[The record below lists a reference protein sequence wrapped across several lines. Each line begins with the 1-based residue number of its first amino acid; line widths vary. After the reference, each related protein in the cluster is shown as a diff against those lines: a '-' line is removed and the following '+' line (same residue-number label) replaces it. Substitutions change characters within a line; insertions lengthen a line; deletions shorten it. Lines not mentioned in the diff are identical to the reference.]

1 MSDAKAADS
10 KPEAK
15 APAETKPAESVKP
28 APAPAPEAAKPAEV
42 KPAAA
47 EAKPAVPAKAPE
59 AAKPA
64 EVKPAAAAPVAK
76 APEAKPAAAAVPAA
90 AAAKAPEA
98 KPAAPEGPKPGTV
111 GVRAP
116 APKAPEA
123 SVNIMITA
131 KAAIYIMSGLV
142 TLVLVLGAT
151 TVFLLVRMTD
161 RSPLARVTWQGP
173 GQEGPGFA
181 ASHPGTGAGTP
192 NKAPGASHDAPT
204 AEKDSDPTK
213 SDVIE
218 AVEIGVNFKDKLG
231 GTPGGPTGSWPW
243 FRGTN
248 YDNTVTGVPLANKWP
263 ASGPPIKWKMDLGE
277 GYSGPAVLGGR
288 MYLQDYDGKTNEEA
302 LRCFSMEDGKEI
314 WRRSHPVKIVNNHG
328 WTRTV
333 PAVTEKYA
341 VMMGSFCHVMCV
353 DAQTGAMKW
362 GIDLRK
368 DYGTVNPNWYTAQ
381 CPVIDGN
388 TALVAPGGTDVL
400 MMGIDLETGKVLWK
414 TPNPNKVT
422 MSHSSISILTL
433 AGKRTY
439 VYCGEWGKM
448 TGVSAEPADLGAP
461 LWYIQCLMQQ
471 TMSPAPVAVDD
482 SKVFMTSGVRAGS
495 ALVQISKAGDKFEA
509 KLVYNLDYSDGFSTE
524 QQTPIFFNK
533 HLFGL
538 MPESSGGHK
547 KQLACMNPFDK
558 GKIVWESGKTKRFGQ
573 WEAVLLGD
581 GKFFVLDENC
591 RLYLVK
597 ASIEKYEE
605 LGQCKV
611 LQGREAWAPMVLVGD
626 RLLLRD
632 SKMMVCLDVGKS
644 IE

>member
-1 MSDAKAADS
+1 MSDAKVADS
-10 KPEAK
+10 KPEAAPPEAK
-15 APAETKPAESVKP
+15 APAETKPA
-28 APAPAPEAAKPAEV
+28 PAPAPEVAKSAAG
-42 KPAAA
+42 
-47 EAKPAVPAKAPE
+47 EAKPAAPAKAPE

-64 EVKPAAAAPVAK
+64 EAKPAVAAPVAK
-76 APEAKPAAAAVPAA
+76 APEAKPAAAPAA

-98 KPAAPEGPKPGTV
+98 PKPGTV

-116 APKAPEA
+116 APAAPEA
-123 SVNIMITA
+123 NVNIVITA
-131 KAAIYIMSGLV
+131 KAAIFIMCGLV

-161 RSPLARVTWQGP
+161 RSPLSHVTWQGP
-173 GQEGPGFA
+173 GQEGPGFG
-181 ASHPGTGAGTP
+181 ASHPGSGAVTP
-192 NKAPGASHDAPT
+192 AKAPVASPDAPT
-204 AEKDSDPTK
+204 AEKDADSAK
-213 SDVIE
+213 GEALE

-231 GTPGGPTGSWPW
+231 GTPGGPSGSWPW

-263 ASGPPIKWKMDLGE
+263 ASGPPIKWKLDLGE
-277 GYSGPAVLGGR
+277 GYSGPAVLAGR
-288 MYLQDYDGKTNEEA
+288 MYLQDYDGKTNEES

-314 WRRSHPVKIVNNHG
+314 WRRSHQVKIVNNHG

-341 VMMGSFCHVMCV
+341 VMMGSKCHVMCV
-353 DAQTGAMKW
+353 DAQSGAMKW

-388 TALVAPGGTDVL
+388 TAVIAPAGTEVL
-400 MMGIDLETGKVLWK
+400 LMGVDLETGKVLWK

-448 TGVSAEPADLGAP
+448 TGVSAEAADLGTP

-509 KLVYNLDYSDGFSTE
+509 KLLYSLDYSDAFSTE
-524 QQTPIFFNK
+524 QQTPIYFNK

-573 WEAVLLGD
+573 WEAVLLAD

-591 RLYLVK
+591 RLTLVK

-611 LQGREAWAPMVLVGD
+611 LQGR
-626 RLLLRD
+626 
-632 SKMMVCLDVGKS
+632 
-644 IE
+644 